1 MTNTM
6 LFRTNRGPK
15 NPFLSGFLN
24 EINEPESETVSTPY
38 HIFVFLFSFKN
49 GEKSFIQRVV
59 DKNNAHPVVKEWT
72 LNAQI

>member
-38 HIFVFLFSFKN
+38 HIFVFLFSFK
-49 GEKSFIQRVV
+49 KWRKKVSF
-59 DKNNAHPVVKEWT
+59 KEWWT
-72 LNAQI
+72 KTMNIRWLKNGL